1 MNQPFNEE
9 ILSAYLDGELDDAQR
24 AAVESAL
31 EQDEHLREQ
40 LGSLQDLH
48 ETWQALPSLVAPEDT
63 VQRLK
68 SQIESALPLT
78 SQRANPPQTT
88 LRETGRSNK
97 KQSNKKQWLSLAIT
111 ATAASALTALLM
123 LSLIHI

>member
-63 VQRLK
+63 VQRCL
-68 SQIESALPLT
+68 LYT
-78 SQRANPPQTT
+78 SPSPRD
-88 LRETGRSNK
+88 S
-97 KQSNKKQWLSLAIT
+97 
-111 ATAASALTALLM
+111 
-123 LSLIHI
+123 